1 MGLTL
6 LTGEP
11 LMCVVIFSGE
21 KDKIEFKFKIHSD
34 NIDFK
39 QKKLCSILF
48 LKQKKITVMSSNK
61 LEMCSLS
68 LFTILT
74 LIFQP
79 FLDIRTQQKL
89 QPLAFIIA
97 VLEGKKCS
105 LSSYILLEFPS
116 PSSIRTTLDILFSS
130 NHNIHKSLSGRSF
143 WASDPL
149 IDRF

>member
-1 MGLTL
+1 MIKSSSSTKFTATTSTL
-6 LTGEP
+6 N
-11 LMCVVIFSGE
+11 
-21 KDKIEFKFKIHSD
+21 K
-34 NIDFK
+34 
-39 QKKLCSILF
+39 KKLCSILF

-116 PSSIRTTLDILFSS
+116 PSSIRSTLDILFSL
-130 NHNIHKSLSGRSF
+130 NHNIHKSSSGRSF
-143 WASDPL
+143 SASDLL

>member
-1 MGLTL
+1 M
-6 LTGEP
+6 
-11 LMCVVIFSGE
+11 I
-21 KDKIEFKFKIHSD
+21 
-34 NIDFK
+34 K
-39 QKKLCSILF
+39 QKPYFFIVNKKKLCSILF

-61 LEMCSLS
+61 LEMFSLS

-89 QPLAFIIA
+89 QTLAFIIA

-116 PSSIRTTLDILFSS
+116 PSSIHTTLDILFSS
-130 NHNIHKSLSGRSF
+130 NHNIHKSSSGLSF

-149 IDRF
+149 IDRL

>member
-1 MGLTL
+1 MNQLS
-6 LTGEP
+6 
-11 LMCVVIFSGE
+11 IFFRWN
-21 KDKIEFKFKIHSD
+21 DKIEFKYKIHSD
-34 NIDFK
+34 DIDFK
-39 QKKLCSILF
+39 QKKKLWSILF

-116 PSSIRTTLDILFSS
+116 PSSIRSTLDILFSS
-130 NHNIHKSLSGRSF
+130 NHNIHRSSSGLCF

>member
-1 MGLTL
+1 
-6 LTGEP
+6 
-11 LMCVVIFSGE
+11 
-21 KDKIEFKFKIHSD
+21 
-34 NIDFK
+34 
-39 QKKLCSILF
+39 
-48 LKQKKITVMSSNK
+48 MSSNK

-116 PSSIRTTLDILFSS
+116 PSSIRSTLDILFSS
-130 NHNIHKSLSGRSF
+130 NHNNNKTLSGLSF
-143 WASDPL
+143 WALDPL

>member
-1 MGLTL
+1 MNQLSIFFPVKKIKLSSSSKFTATTSTL
-6 LTGEP
+6 
-11 LMCVVIFSGE
+11 
-21 KDKIEFKFKIHSD
+21 
-34 NIDFK
+34 N
-39 QKKLCSILF
+39 KKNYLCSILF
-48 LKQKKITVMSSNK
+48 LKQKKITVMLSNK

-116 PSSIRTTLDILFSS
+116 PSSIRSTLDTLFCQITTFIKVRLAVVFGLQIL
-130 NHNIHKSLSGRSF
+130 
-143 WASDPL
+143 
-149 IDRF
+149 

>member
-1 MGLTL
+1 
-6 LTGEP
+6 
-11 LMCVVIFSGE
+11 
-21 KDKIEFKFKIHSD
+21 
-34 NIDFK
+34 
-39 QKKLCSILF
+39 
-48 LKQKKITVMSSNK
+48 MSSNK

-116 PSSIRTTLDILFSS
+116 PSSIRSTLDILFSS
-130 NHNIHKSLSGRSF
+130 NHNIHKSSSGLWF
-143 WASDPL
+143 WASDTL
-149 IDRF
+149 NRKILLKSIDLGVWSPKTMARRTFMNVVIWRKKYI